1 MPIYEYRCQDCS
13 KLSSILVRSPKT
25 AAAPACQHCGSA
37 HLKKVISRVGRL
49 RTQGDVVG
57 EYGTPRPGEAYSDPR
72 QIGSWVER
80 RFESYGMEVP
90 EETRRMIDAARE
102 GELPGPAG
110 DL

>member
-37 HLKKVISRVGRL
+37 HLKKVISKVGRL
-49 RTQGDVVG
+49 KTQGDVLQ
-57 EYGTPRPGEAYSDPR
+57 EYGSPRPGEAYSDPR

>member
-1 MPIYEYRCQDCS
+1 MPIYEYRCEDCS

-25 AAAPACQHCGSA
+25 APAPTCQHCGSA
-37 HLKKVISRVGRL
+37 HLKKLISKVGRL
-49 RTQGDVVG
+49 KTQGDVVE
-57 EYGTPRPGEAYSDPR
+57 EYGTPRPGEGYSDPR

-80 RFESYGMEVP
+80 RFESYGMPVP

-102 GELPGPAG
+102 GDLPGPVG